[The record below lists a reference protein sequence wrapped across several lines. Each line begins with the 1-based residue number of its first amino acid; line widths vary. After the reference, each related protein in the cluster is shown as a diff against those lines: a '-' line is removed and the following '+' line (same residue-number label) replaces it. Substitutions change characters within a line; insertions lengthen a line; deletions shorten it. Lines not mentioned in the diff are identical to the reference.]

1 MTKRKGKAKASA
13 LQIIAPERGEL
24 YSIAVMTKKFFP
36 YTHLS
41 FADIEAR
48 VKKDVKYLAARAGG
62 QTVGYIDYSPGEPA
76 KIWGLAVLEEWRGK
90 GIGEALFSRALDEV
104 RKAGTKKVEII
115 TTTDNAPAL
124 RLYAKHGFE
133 YDRPYGNQLPGKEVV
148 VMSKALIK
156 AK

>member
-1 MTKRKGKAKASA
+1 VE
-13 LQIIAPERGEL
+13 IIAPERGGL

-36 YTHLS
+36 YTHISLS
-41 FADIEAR
+41 DIEAR

-62 QTVGYIDYSPGEPA
+62 QTVGYVDYSLGEPA

-104 RKAGTKKVEII
+104 RKAGAEKAEII

-124 RLYAKHGFE
+124 RLYRKHGFE
-133 YDRPYGNQLPGKEVV
+133 YDRPYDRQLPGKEVV

-156 AK
+156 GD

>member
-1 MTKRKGKAKASA
+1 MKGKGRHTAAFE
-13 LQIIAPERGEL
+13 IIAPERGEL

-41 FADIEAR
+41 FGDVEAR
-48 VKKDVKYLAARAGG
+48 AKKDVKYLAARAQGR
-62 QTVGYIDYSPGEPA
+62 TVGYIDYSFGEPA

-90 GIGEALFSRALDEV
+90 GIGEALFSKALDEV
-104 RKAGTKKVEII
+104 RKGGAGKVEII

-133 YDRPYGNQLPGKEVV
+133 YDRPYDRQLPGKEVV

-156 AK
+156 TK